1 MTMRLVLLSLIVR
14 CLILSQLKAV
24 NAASESLAVKD
35 DEDED
40 EADSSLSSW
49 QRQLLG
55 IQQGWQWAMT
65 MGNTAT
71 AESIRPAPVTLQ
83 IARVGMAQ
91 TGTASLDAALTELGY
106 SPLQQS
112 HMAEISDLL
121 HAFFSNHISTNSF
134 VRGLEDKGFDT
145 IYAYH
150 DRYIEWVADRA
161 HEALEGKTEEDRDF
175 RVILSVHDD
184 AKAWAKSWVAMADL
198 FRILITHQPFQFR
211 ARAQLFVPVLQG
223 IEEFHRGPTST
234 PEQYKDLPTI
244 EAAYLRHV
252 ERVKRLVPAEKL
264 LIYNVQQGWEP
275 LCAFLNKPVPQGVPF
290 PYVEEDDVLR
300 VSVATLWTIVYLWRL
315 MIVVVVI
322 MIAIPVLKWV
332 SGGKGKKA

>member
-1 MTMRLVLLSLIVR
+1 MRLVLLSLIVR

-161 HEALEGKTEEDRDF
+161 HEALEGKTGEDRDF

-223 IEEFHRGPTST
+223 IEEFHRGPIKTPTYCTKTPTGPKKTLNSNIRNTPLPPTPTSKPLVTST
-234 PEQYKDLPTI
+234 NDLSTNKKSFSCVQKEPI
-244 EAAYLRHV
+244 ISSQGLSLANEILRNISSSQSTTKEINESQGSMV
-252 ERVKRLVPAEKL
+252 IQQVRKISFFRNL
-264 LIYNVQQGWEP
+264 L
-275 LCAFLNKPVPQGVPF
+275 
-290 PYVEEDDVLR
+290 
-300 VSVATLWTIVYLWRL
+300 
-315 MIVVVVI
+315 
-322 MIAIPVLKWV
+322 
-332 SGGKGKKA
+332 